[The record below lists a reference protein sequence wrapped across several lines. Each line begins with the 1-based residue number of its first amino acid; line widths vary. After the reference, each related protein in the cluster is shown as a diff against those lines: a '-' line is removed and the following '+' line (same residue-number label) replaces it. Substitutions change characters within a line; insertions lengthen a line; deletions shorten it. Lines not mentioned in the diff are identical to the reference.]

1 MSLDIIVDLLSEFA
15 YLHASRSHENTNR
28 RIVLVIP
35 IMIVWKIQIRWTQK
49 IVLSF
54 SLCLTAFIISTT
66 VVRVA
71 FMTWDPTGL
80 GHHTTIDVI
89 WVFYWSLVSAE
100 VAIFMAAAV
109 LFRIF
114 FIAQRRRR
122 SELTPQEQARK
133 FFKESFLRRAYRRES
148 DTLDLLECDLST
160 LPSIPRAHMTGM
172 RTYIDSVDRA
182 LDFSCKGPAEKA
194 EQKPDRLTSSTSG

>member
-1 MSLDIIVDLLSEFA
+1 MSLDIFVDLLSEFA
-15 YLHASRSHENTNR
+15 YWQADRSLVNINR
-28 RIVLVIP
+28 WIVLAIP
-35 IMIVWKIQIRWTQK
+35 IIVVWKIQIRWTQK
-49 IVLSF
+49 IALSF

-114 FIAQRRRR
+114 FIARRRRR

-133 FFKESFLRRAYRRES
+133 FFKDSFQRREHRRES
-148 DTLDLLECDLST
+148 DTLDLLERDPST
-160 LPSIPRAHMTGM
+160 LPAIPRAHMTGI
-172 RTYIDSVDRA
+172 RTCIDSEDWA
-182 LDFSCKGPAEKA
+182 LDFSCNGPKA
-194 EQKPDRLTSSTSG
+194 KSEQKLDSLAGST